1 MKNTVKLLIAAAAA
15 LTLTVSCIKEINPQN
30 NIATT
35 EQAANAPG
43 SFDLYVDALTAS
55 LVGQFVYGGNSNK
68 YVYDFGYPTFFLEWD
83 VMGQDVV
90 YPYQNWFTYWY
101 TVQYLGPSYRFS
113 QLPWTYFYGWINN
126 CNTVLSLA
134 GEEPDDDK
142 KVGAGM
148 ALALRAF
155 FYLDL
160 AQMFAQ
166 KPYTED
172 KTSETVPLVVETTEV
187 SDLLKN
193 PRATNE
199 QIYAQII
206 SDLDKAETYLDGY
219 VRTDVYVPDQSVV
232 FGLKARAYLLMGEW
246 AKAVEYAQ
254 KAQVG
259 YTVMDEAT
267 YTNWDTGFNTPTSS
281 WMFGA
286 TYKSD
291 DPCIQINDGDSSWG
305 SMMII
310 EINPDVTVSG
320 CGYAA
325 NYGQPF
331 LIDRHLYE
339 SIPAT
344 DFRKKCFVDFAID
357 DMSQAD
363 AVTALAAY
371 SNYPAWIYNC
381 GHSVDGYDAVGGLE
395 LKFRPN
401 GGDAGRNNQYIGFTV
416 AVPFMRVEEMV
427 LIEAEA
433 AGRLN
438 EADGIAKLTAFAKTR
453 DASYTYG
460 THTDSYGNTSTSQF
474 INEVWWQRRV
484 EFWGEGLATKDI
496 KRLQKGIIRSYK
508 NTNHV
513 EGYRYNSDTTPEW
526 MNICIVQTETNYNT
540 ACTNNPDP
548 KMPEGDSPEYT
559 F

>member
-43 SFDLYVDALTAS
+43 SFDLFVDALTSS

-68 YVYDFGYPTFFLEWD
+68 YVYDFGYPAFFLEWD

-90 YPYQNWFTYWY
+90 YPYQNWYTYWY

-134 GEEPDDDK
+134 GEEPADDK

-155 FYLDL
+155 FYMDL

-172 KTSETVPLVVETTEV
+172 KTSETVPLVIETTEV
-187 SDLLKN
+187 SDMLKN

-199 QIYAQII
+199 EIYAQII

-219 VRTDVYVPDQSVV
+219 VRTDVYTPDQSVV

-339 SIPAT
+339 TIPAT

-357 DMSQAD
+357 DMSKTD
-363 AVTALAAY
+363 AITALAAY
-371 SNYPAWIYNC
+371 SNYPAWIYAC
-381 GHSVDGYDAVGGLE
+381 GHNVDGYDAVGGLE

-474 INEVWWQRRV
+474 LNEVWWQRRV

-508 NTNHV
+508 NTNHI
-513 EGYRYNSDTTPEW
+513 EGYRYNSDITPEW
-526 MNICIVQTETNYNT
+526 MNICIVQTDTNYNT
-540 ACTNNPDP
+540 ACTTNPDP
-548 KMPEGDSPEYT
+548 KMPDGDSPEYT

>member
-1 MKNTVKLLIAAAAA
+1 MKNTVKIFLAAAAA
-15 LTLTVSCIKEINPQN
+15 LILTTGCIKETQPQTN
-30 NIATT
+30 RVTSA
-35 EQAANAPG
+35 QAAAAPG
-43 SFDLYVDALTAS
+43 SFDLYVDALTSS
-55 LVGQFVYGGNSNK
+55 LVGQFVYGGNSETLL
-68 YVYDFGYPTFFLEWD
+68 YDFGYPTFFLEWD
-83 VMGQDVV
+83 IMGQDLI
-90 YPYQNWFTYWY
+90 YPYQNWYTYWY
-101 TVQYLGPSYRFS
+101 TIQYLGPSYRFS

-134 GEEPDDDK
+134 GETPDDDK
-142 KVGAGM
+142 KAGAGM

-160 AQMFAQ
+160 AQMFAN

-172 KTSETVPLVVETTEV
+172 KNAETVPLVIETTAV
-187 SDLLKN
+187 SDMLKN

-199 QIYAQII
+199 KIYAQII
-206 SDLDKAETYLDGY
+206 ADLDKAETYLEGY
-219 VRTDVYVPDQSVV
+219 VRPDIYTPDVSVV
-232 FGLKARAYLLMGEW
+232 YGLKARAYLLMGDW
-246 AKAVEYAQ
+246 ANAVTYAQ
-254 KAQVG
+254 KAQKG

-267 YTNWDTGFNTPTSS
+267 YTDWDNGFNTPTSS

-286 TYKSD
+286 KYNAD
-291 DPCIQINDGDSSWG
+291 DPCIQLNDADSSWG
-305 SMMII
+305 SCMVL
-310 EINPDVTVSG
+310 EIDPKTSG

-331 LIDRHLYE
+331 VIDRHLYE
-339 SIPAT
+339 TIPAT

-357 DMSQAD
+357 DMAQAD
-363 AVTALAAY
+363 ALTALSAY
-371 SNYPAWIYNC
+371 TAHPDWIYNC
-381 GHSVDGYDAVGGLE
+381 GHNVEGYDMVGGLE
-395 LKFRPN
+395 LKFRPFS
-401 GGDAGRNNQYIGFTV
+401 GDAGRANQYIGFCL

-460 THTDSYGNTSTSQF
+460 THTDAYGNTSTSQF

-508 NTNHV
+508 NTNHI
-513 EGYRYNSDTTPEW
+513 EGYRYNTTTTPEW
-526 MNICIVQTETNYNT
+526 MNLCIVQTETNYNT

-548 KMPEGDSPEYT
+548 KNPGQDSDEFT